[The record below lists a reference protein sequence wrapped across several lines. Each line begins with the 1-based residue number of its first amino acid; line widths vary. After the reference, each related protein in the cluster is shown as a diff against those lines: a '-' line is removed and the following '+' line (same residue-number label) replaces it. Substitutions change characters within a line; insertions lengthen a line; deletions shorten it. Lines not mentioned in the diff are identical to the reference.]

1 MNDRNLQTILEITRR
16 LAATTELDDLL
27 GLVIDAALDL
37 LDAERASI
45 LLYDEVTHELVS
57 RVAVGEH
64 EIRFPA
70 DRGIAGETIRS
81 GATLNVPDAYADG
94 RFNQDIDKQTGF
106 RTRSILSV
114 PLTGFDGRLV
124 GVLQVLN
131 KRSEV
136 FSADDE
142 TLAETFAAQAGV
154 SLQRARLMVHYR
166 EKLQMER
173 AMEIA
178 REIQQGLLPKVNP
191 TIPDFEL
198 AGISEPADHTGGDTF
213 DFIPLPDGE
222 WLLVVADASGH
233 GIGPALVVAETRA
246 MLRASSF
253 DGCQLTRMLE
263 TVNDLLARDLVGR
276 FVTCF
281 VGILDPTTHTITYA
295 SAGHGP
301 MVFYNY
307 EEDRFDRI
315 IATGIPLGLMEGADY
330 TETISHTFAPG
341 DFLAITTDG
350 YFEAS
355 CPEGDMYGVERMI
368 DFMRDHR
375 ELPAEQLLA
384 RLDHEICTFIG
395 DQDAQDDRTGILL
408 RRMRS

>member
-1 MNDRNLQTILEITRR
+1 
-16 LAATTELDDLL
+16 
-27 GLVIDAALDL
+27 
-37 LDAERASI
+37 
-45 LLYDEVTHELVS
+45 
-57 RVAVGEH
+57 
-64 EIRFPA
+64 
-70 DRGIAGETIRS
+70 
-81 GATLNVPDAYADG
+81 
-94 RFNQDIDKQTGF
+94 
-106 RTRSILSV
+106 
-114 PLTGFDGRLV
+114 
-124 GVLQVLN
+124 
-131 KRSEV
+131 
-136 FSADDE
+136 
-142 TLAETFAAQAGV
+142 
-154 SLQRARLMVHYR
+154 
-166 EKLQMER
+166 
-173 AMEIA
+173 
-178 REIQQGLLPKVNP
+178 
-191 TIPDFEL
+191 
-198 AGISEPADHTGGDTF
+198 
-213 DFIPLPDGE
+213 
-222 WLLVVADASGH
+222 LLVVADASGH